1 MKKKF
6 MSNLYKKSWT
16 VSNIRV
22 THNSKVQCDICDKTL
37 TNPNLLF
44 QHKVFYHKE
53 TEGAFICEICPRR
66 KHRVFKSQESYDK
79 HKKDYHGS
87 TPMVS
92 DDQLSMMARIVTD
105 DQNILNGDQNMVNDD
120 QNMVNDDQSVLNND
134 QNIVND
140 DKNIVVEN
148 ASLFCVSC
156 SHKQSVSSFMF
167 EL

>member
-1 MKKKF
+1 M
-6 MSNLYKKSWT
+6 
-16 VSNIRV
+16 
-22 THNSKVQCDICDKTL
+22 QCDICDKTL

-140 DKNIVVEN
+140 DKNIVNDNQNLVNDNHNIVRDDQNMVIDDQNMVNEYDD
-148 ASLFCVSC
+148 A
-156 SHKQSVSSFMF
+156 
-167 EL
+167 

>member
-1 MKKKF
+1 M
-6 MSNLYKKSWT
+6 
-16 VSNIRV
+16 

-92 DDQLSMMARIVTD
+92 DDQLSMMARIVND
-105 DQNILNGDQNMVNDD
+105 DQCILNDDQNMVNDD
-120 QNMVNDDQSVLNND
+120 QNMVNDDQIILTHD
-134 QNIVND
+134 QNIVSNDQNMVND
-140 DKNIVVEN
+140 DQDMVNEYDD
-148 ASLFCVSC
+148 A
-156 SHKQSVSSFMF
+156 
-167 EL
+167 

>member
-1 MKKKF
+1 M
-6 MSNLYKKSWT
+6 
-16 VSNIRV
+16 

-79 HKKDYHGS
+79 HKKDYHGA

-92 DDQLSMMARIVTD
+92 DDQLLTMARI
-105 DQNILNGDQNMVNDD
+105 VNDD
-120 QNMVNDDQSVLNND
+120 QNFVNND

-140 DKNIVVEN
+140 DQSIVNDSQNIVN
-148 ASLFCVSC
+148 DNQNIVSND
-156 SHKQSVSSFMF
+156 QNMVNDDQDMVN
-167 EL
+167 EYDDG

>member
-1 MKKKF
+1 M
-6 MSNLYKKSWT
+6 

-92 DDQLSMMARIVTD
+92 DDQLSMMARIVND
-105 DQNILNGDQNMVNDD
+105 DQSILNDD
-120 QNMVNDDQSVLNND
+120 QNMVNDDQIILNND

-140 DKNIVVEN
+140 DQNVVNDNQNIVN
-148 ASLFCVSC
+148 DDQNIVSND
-156 SHKQSVSSFMF
+156 QNMVNDDQDMVN
-167 EL
+167 EYDDA

>member
-1 MKKKF
+1 M
-6 MSNLYKKSWT
+6 
-16 VSNIRV
+16 

-79 HKKDYHGS
+79 HMKDYHGS

-92 DDQLSMMARIVTD
+92 GDQLSMMARIVND
-105 DQNILNGDQNMVNDD
+105 DQSILNDDQNMVNDD
-120 QNMVNDDQSVLNND
+120 QNMVNDDQIILNND

-140 DKNIVVEN
+140 DQNIVN
-148 ASLFCVSC
+148 DNQNIVSDD
-156 SHKQSVSSFMF
+156 QNMVNDNQDMVN
-167 EL
+167 EYDDA

>member
-1 MKKKF
+1 
-6 MSNLYKKSWT
+6 
-16 VSNIRV
+16 V

-92 DDQLSMMARIVTD
+92 DDQLSMMARIVND
-105 DQNILNGDQNMVNDD
+105 DQSILNDD
-120 QNMVNDDQSVLNND
+120 QNMVNDDQIMLNNDQHIVNDD

-140 DKNIVVEN
+140 DQNVVNDNQNIVN
-148 ASLFCVSC
+148 DNQNIVSND
-156 SHKQSVSSFMF
+156 QTMVNDDQDMVN
-167 EL
+167 EYDDA

>member
-1 MKKKF
+1 MTF
-6 MSNLYKKSWT
+6 TRCTCGITLNSYKKSST

-92 DDQLSMMARIVTD
+92 DDQLSMMARV
-105 DQNILNGDQNMVNDD
+105 
-120 QNMVNDDQSVLNND
+120 VNDDQSILNDD

-140 DKNIVVEN
+140 DQSIVNDIQNIVN
-148 ASLFCVSC
+148 DNQNIVSDD
-156 SHKQSVSSFMF
+156 QNMVNGDQDMVN
-167 EL
+167 EYDDA

>member
-1 MKKKF
+1 M
-6 MSNLYKKSWT
+6 
-16 VSNIRV
+16 
-22 THNSKVQCDICDKTL
+22 QCDICDKTL

-79 HKKDYHGS
+79 HKKDYHGA

-92 DDQLSMMARIVTD
+92 DDQLLTMARI
-105 DQNILNGDQNMVNDD
+105 VNDD
-120 QNMVNDDQSVLNND
+120 QNFVNND

-140 DKNIVVEN
+140 DQSIVNDSQNIVN
-148 ASLFCVSC
+148 DNQNIVSNDQNMVIDDQAMVNEYDDA
-156 SHKQSVSSFMF
+156 KNF
-167 EL
+167 

>member
-1 MKKKF
+1 M
-6 MSNLYKKSWT
+6 
-16 VSNIRV
+16 
-22 THNSKVQCDICDKTL
+22 QCDICDKTL

-87 TPMVS
+87 APMVS

-120 QNMVNDDQSVLNND
+120 QNMVNDDQNMVNDDQSVLNND

-140 DKNIVVEN
+140 DKNIVNDNQNLVNDNHNIVRDDQNMVIDDQNMVNEYDD
-148 ASLFCVSC
+148 A
-156 SHKQSVSSFMF
+156 
-167 EL
+167 

>member
-1 MKKKF
+1 M
-6 MSNLYKKSWT
+6 
-16 VSNIRV
+16 
-22 THNSKVQCDICDKTL
+22 QCDICDKTL

-92 DDQLSMMARIVTD
+92 DDQLSMMARIVND
-105 DQNILNGDQNMVNDD
+105 DQSILNDDQNMVSDD
-120 QNMVNDDQSVLNND
+120 QNMVNDDQIILNND

-140 DKNIVVEN
+140 DQNVVNDNQNIVN
-148 ASLFCVSC
+148 DNQNIVSND
-156 SHKQSVSSFMF
+156 QNMVNDDQDIVN
-167 EL
+167 EYDDA

>member
-1 MKKKF
+1 M
-6 MSNLYKKSWT
+6 
-16 VSNIRV
+16 

-105 DQNILNGDQNMVNDD
+105 DQNILNGDQNMINDD
-120 QNMVNDDQSVLNND
+120 QNMVSDDQIILNND

-140 DKNIVVEN
+140 DQNIVN
-148 ASLFCVSC
+148 DSQNIVSDN
-156 SHKQSVSSFMF
+156 QNIVSNDQNMVNDDQDMVN
-167 EL
+167 EYDDA

>member
-1 MKKKF
+1 M
-6 MSNLYKKSWT
+6 
-16 VSNIRV
+16 

-87 TPMVS
+87 TPIVS

-140 DKNIVVEN
+140 NQNVVNDNQNIVSNDQNMVNDDQDIVNEYDD
-148 ASLFCVSC
+148 A
-156 SHKQSVSSFMF
+156 
-167 EL
+167 

>member
-1 MKKKF
+1 M
-6 MSNLYKKSWT
+6 
-16 VSNIRV
+16 

-92 DDQLSMMARIVTD
+92 DDQLSMMARIVND
-105 DQNILNGDQNMVNDD
+105 DQSILNDD
-120 QNMVNDDQSVLNND
+120 QNMVNDDQSILNND

-140 DKNIVVEN
+140 DQNIVNDDQSIVN
-148 ASLFCVSC
+148 DNQNIVNDNQNIVSDD
-156 SHKQSVSSFMF
+156 QNMVNDDQDMVN
-167 EL
+167 EYDDA

>member
-1 MKKKF
+1 M
-6 MSNLYKKSWT
+6 
-16 VSNIRV
+16 

-79 HKKDYHGS
+79 HKKDYHGA

-92 DDQLSMMARIVTD
+92 DDQLLTMARI
-105 DQNILNGDQNMVNDD
+105 VNDD
-120 QNMVNDDQSVLNND
+120 QNFVNND

-140 DKNIVVEN
+140 DQSIVNDSQNIVN
-148 ASLFCVSC
+148 DNQNIVSND
-156 SHKQSVSSFMF
+156 QNMVIDDQDMVN
-167 EL
+167 EYDDA

>member
-1 MKKKF
+1 M
-6 MSNLYKKSWT
+6 
-16 VSNIRV
+16 

-140 DKNIVVEN
+140 DKNIVNDNQNLVNDNHNIVRDDQNMVIDDQDMVNEYDD
-148 ASLFCVSC
+148 A
-156 SHKQSVSSFMF
+156 
-167 EL
+167 

>member
-1 MKKKF
+1 M
-6 MSNLYKKSWT
+6 
-16 VSNIRV
+16 

-79 HKKDYHGS
+79 HKKDYHGA

-92 DDQLSMMARIVTD
+92 DDQLLTMARIVND
-105 DQNILNGDQNMVNDD
+105 DQNFVNNDQNIVNDDRSIVNDSQNIVNDNQNIVSNDQNMVNDD
-120 QNMVNDDQSVLNND
+120 QNMVNDDQ
-134 QNIVND
+134 VNEYD
-140 DKNIVVEN
+140 D
-148 ASLFCVSC
+148 A
-156 SHKQSVSSFMF
+156 
-167 EL
+167 

>member
-1 MKKKF
+1 M
-6 MSNLYKKSWT
+6 
-16 VSNIRV
+16 

-92 DDQLSMMARIVTD
+92 DDQLSMMARIVND
-105 DQNILNGDQNMVNDD
+105 DQSILNDDQNMVSDD
-120 QNMVNDDQSVLNND
+120 QNMVNDDQIILNND

-140 DKNIVVEN
+140 DQNVVNDNQNIVN
-148 ASLFCVSC
+148 DNQNIVSND
-156 SHKQSVSSFMF
+156 QNMVNDDQDIVN
-167 EL
+167 EYDDA

>member
-1 MKKKF
+1 M
-6 MSNLYKKSWT
+6 
-16 VSNIRV
+16 

-92 DDQLSMMARIVTD
+92 DDQLLTMARI
-105 DQNILNGDQNMVNDD
+105 VNDD
-120 QNMVNDDQSVLNND
+120 QNFVNND

-140 DKNIVVEN
+140 DQSIVNDSQNIVN
-148 ASLFCVSC
+148 DNQNIVSND
-156 SHKQSVSSFMF
+156 QNMVIDDQAMVN
-167 EL
+167 EYDDA

>member
-1 MKKKF
+1 M
-6 MSNLYKKSWT
+6 
-16 VSNIRV
+16 
-22 THNSKVQCDICDKTL
+22 QCDICDKTL

-79 HKKDYHGS
+79 HMKDYHGS

-92 DDQLSMMARIVTD
+92 GDQLSMMARIVND
-105 DQNILNGDQNMVNDD
+105 DQSILNDD
-120 QNMVNDDQSVLNND
+120 QNMVNDDQIILNND

-140 DKNIVVEN
+140 DQNIVNDDQNVVN
-148 ASLFCVSC
+148 DNQNIVNDNQNIVSDD
-156 SHKQSVSSFMF
+156 QNMVNDNQDMVN
-167 EL
+167 EYDDA